1 MKTIIPSEAISAIAI
16 ASANISNKLRND
28 NNVGTIVNNKI
39 KPPQIARRLQQH
51 LKEANDPTSSSSLTN
66 TATRLL
72 QEESAVACDG
82 AFLQCILSP

>member
-1 MKTIIPSEAISAIAI
+1 MKTIPSEAISAIAI
-16 ASANISNKLRND
+16 ASANISNKLSND
-28 NNVGTIVNNKI
+28 NSFRTRANDNI
-39 KPPQIARRLQQH
+39 KPPQIVTRRLQQH

-72 QEESAVACDG
+72 QEESAGACDG

>member
-1 MKTIIPSEAISAIAI
+1 MKTIPSEAISAISI
-16 ASANISNKLRND
+16 ASANISNKLSND
-28 NNVGTIVNNKI
+28 NSFRTRANDNI
-39 KPPQIARRLQQH
+39 KPPQITRRLQQH

-72 QEESAVACDG
+72 QEESAGACDG

>member
-1 MKTIIPSEAISAIAI
+1 MKTIPSEAISAIAI
-16 ASANISNKLRND
+16 ASANISNKLSND
-28 NNVGTIVNNKI
+28 SFSTRANNKI

-72 QEESAVACDG
+72 QEESAGACDG

>member
-16 ASANISNKLRND
+16 ASANISNKLSND
-28 NNVGTIVNNKI
+28 NDFGTIANDYI
-39 KPPQIARRLQQH
+39 KPPQITRRLKQH
-51 LKEANDPTSSSSLTN
+51 LNEANDPTSSSSLTN

-72 QEESAVACDG
+72 QEESAGACDG

>member
-1 MKTIIPSEAISAIAI
+1 MKTIPSEAISAIAI
-16 ASANISNKLRND
+16 ASANISNKLRYDNSFRTRVND
-28 NNVGTIVNNKI
+28 NI
-39 KPPQIARRLQQH
+39 KPPQITRRLQEH

-72 QEESAVACDG
+72 QEESAGACDG

>member
-1 MKTIIPSEAISAIAI
+1 MKTIIPSDAISAIAI

-28 NNVGTIVNNKI
+28 NSFRARANNNI
-39 KPPQIARRLQQH
+39 KPPQITRRLQEH

-72 QEESAVACDG
+72 QEESAGACDG